1 MIVIISCSRVF
12 SVHASNESDLPA
24 LESIQTGGGTFIE
37 VHNVTLKGASQFCGQ

>member
-12 SVHASNESDLPA
+12 SFHASNESDLPA

-37 VHNVTLKGASQFCGQ
+37 VHNVTLKGASLLYGQ